1 MNPLVRMTVIGSL
14 LALAMPAMASETR
27 EPRLPWGQRFVI
39 GPEGRIRYGLYA
51 GLEWDRDDLVASL
64 EALLP
69 RP

>member
-1 MNPLVRMTVIGSL
+1 
-14 LALAMPAMASETR
+14 
-27 EPRLPWGQRFVI
+27 VI
-39 GPEGRIRYGLYA
+39 GPEGRIRYGLYG